1 MSNIKI
7 RNLESA
13 TESQI
18 VSGNYVPIALNTEEG
33 QPALTK
39 KATFS
44 QVVSGGITSYS
55 GNANYIKITGGLY
68 ANEADCFSLSSRLL
82 ILNDD
87 DCYMNPTECNSM
99 SLRYDGHNSA
109 VLDSLAS
116 KDKSTTLQLT
126 RVDKDDPASRITWSL
141 KSYEEDD
148 SFNIF
153 CLDNNGS
160 KIDNNVN
167 FYNPVL
173 ISGQPILTGTASS
186 LITQFNQQSSQENE
200 GLDDFVQNS
209 DGDTIPNPNK
219 TTSSEIE
226 MVDTNNDGI
235 PDREIL
241 INTSILTANNLGEVI
256 QPGGG
261 LETVDHCMNENYDSV
276 ACNDPGVKYKTTK
289 LSLATSAENLAIYL
303 RINEDEGKPLNQGS
317 LHVAREPDG
326 ITVTDKFKNM
336 SDAYSWIKQNVSSSR
351 IIVELIY
358 ETDTTEPEYAQ
369 SLIQT
374 NENLG
379 QINHWGEDAWKK
391 ISGQLGGNTGDLK
404 TINISSNSESR
415 FNRLVFDIFNTTHFS
430 GLHFN
435 IDTKDKGDELYGVFR
450 TNNVRTSI
458 HYCKF
463 TVKGSRHISRI
474 FEAREGGSLYIYSSF
489 PRAQT
494 LGYEDPFNKGNN
506 ARSHA
511 LELDLTGLQVQTFA
525 ELKTVNDGIKFTSQT
540 LGPEKNEVTFEIAD
554 GAPGAAWDPTNK
566 KLTITADINGAASYQ
581 DILDYLDGTGAAALA
596 SSGFSVAGIGDTN
609 QAASIGS
616 TTSGV
621 GFSVGYIFDADISSF
636 LSLQDYRPGSDRT
649 LSGIHFTGTGET
661 SMISFFNLNSASTI
675 RINTSFTRSDS
686 CTINCNTTFNA
697 FGYNPI
703 SFGPHT
709 DEPLAYA
716 TLPGTTNT
724 LAAAPADYTVNVAFG
739 NDDAIGPVSNNNLP
753 VDEDYF

>member
-153 CLDNNGS
+153 CLDNNGF

-261 LETVDHCMNENYDSV
+261 LETVDHCMDENYDSV
-276 ACNDPGVKYKTTK
+276 PCNDPDVKYKTTK

-303 RINEDEGKPLNQGS
+303 RINKDEGKSLKQGS

-391 ISGQLGGNTGDLK
+391 VFGQLGSDTGDLK
-404 TINISSNSESR
+404 TINISSDSGIR

-435 IDTKDKGDELYGVFR
+435 IDTKDKGDQHYGIL
-450 TNNVRTSI
+450 RTSNVKTSM

-463 TVKGSRHISRI
+463 TVKGSRQIARI

-494 LGYEDPFNKGNN
+494 SGYEDPFNKGNS
-506 ARSHA
+506 ARCHA
-511 LELDLTGLQVQTFA
+511 LELDLTGLQA
-525 ELKTVNDGIKFTSQT
+525 PNDASGGAVN
-540 LGPEKNEVTFEIAD
+540 
-554 GAPGAAWDPTNK
+554 
-566 KLTITADINGAASYQ
+566 
-581 DILDYLDGTGAAALA
+581 
-596 SSGFSVAGIGDTN
+596 
-609 QAASIGS
+609 
-616 TTSGV
+616 
-621 GFSVGYIFDADISSF
+621 SVGYIFDADISSF
-636 LSLQDYRPGSDRT
+636 LSLQDYRPEADRT

-661 SMISFFNLNSASTI
+661 SMNNFFNLSSASTI
-675 RINTSFTRSDS
+675 RINTKFTRSLS

-709 DEPLAYA
+709 GEPHVAGSTLVYA
-716 TLPGTTNT
+716 TLPGTTTT
-724 LAAAPADYTVNVAFG
+724 LAATPADYTVNVAFG
-739 NDDAIGPVSNNNLP
+739 NDDAIGPVSKNDLP

>member
-55 GNANYIKITGGLY
+55 GNANYIEITGGL
-68 ANEADCFSLSSRLL
+68 
-82 ILNDD
+82 
-87 DCYMNPTECNSM
+87 
-99 SLRYDGHNSA
+99 
-109 VLDSLAS
+109 
-116 KDKSTTLQLT
+116 
-126 RVDKDDPASRITWSL
+126 
-141 KSYEEDD
+141 
-148 SFNIF
+148 
-153 CLDNNGS
+153 
-160 KIDNNVN
+160 
-167 FYNPVL
+167 L

-200 GLDDFVQNS
+200 GLDDFVKNS
-209 DGDTIPNPNK
+209 NGDRIPNPNK

-226 MVDTNNDGI
+226 MVDTDNDGT

-303 RINEDEGKPLNQGS
+303 RINKDEGKALNQGS

-351 IIVELIY
+351 ITVDLIY
-358 ETDTTEPEYAQ
+358 ETDTTEPPYAQ
-369 SLIQT
+369 SLIET

-391 ISGQLGGNTGDLK
+391 ISGQLGGNAGDLK

-415 FNRLVFDIFNTTHFS
+415 FNRLVFNIFNTTHFS

-435 IDTKDKGDELYGVFR
+435 IDTKDNGDELYGVFR

-489 PRAQT
+489 PGAQT
-494 LGYEDPFNKGNN
+494 SGYEDPFNKGNN

-511 LELDLTGLQVQTFA
+511 LELDLTGLQVRTFA
-525 ELKTVNDGIKFTSQT
+525 ELKTGNDGIKFTSQT
-540 LGPEKNEVTFEIAD
+540 LGPEKNKVTFKIVN
-554 GAPGAAWDPTNK
+554 GAPNAAWDSTDK
-566 KLTITADINGAASYQ
+566 KLTITADITNSSETYQ
-581 DILDYLDGTGAAALA
+581 DILNLLGGAGAAALTA
-596 SSGFSVAGIGDTN
+596 SGFSVAGIGDTN

-716 TLPGTTNT
+716 TLPGTTTT
-724 LAAAPADYTVNVAFG
+724 LAAATADYTVNVDFSTT
-739 NDDAIGPVSNNNLP
+739 NNDAIGPVSSNDLP